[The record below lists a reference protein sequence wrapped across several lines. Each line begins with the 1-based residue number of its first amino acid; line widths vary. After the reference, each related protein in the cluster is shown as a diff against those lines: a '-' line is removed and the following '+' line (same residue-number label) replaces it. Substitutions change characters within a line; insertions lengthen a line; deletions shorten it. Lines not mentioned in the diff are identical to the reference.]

1 MPIHHRDTGSVL
13 TLSQDDHPALA
24 STLERELI
32 KARDSEIQGMVSS
45 KDWPDFTQRR
55 GMVNG
60 LNAAISICEQ
70 VRQKLGA

>member
-1 MPIHHRDTGSVL
+1 MPISHRDTGSVL

-55 GMVNG
+55 GTVLG
-60 LNAAISICEQ
+60 LEAAISICEA
-70 VRQKLGA
+70 VQKRLSA